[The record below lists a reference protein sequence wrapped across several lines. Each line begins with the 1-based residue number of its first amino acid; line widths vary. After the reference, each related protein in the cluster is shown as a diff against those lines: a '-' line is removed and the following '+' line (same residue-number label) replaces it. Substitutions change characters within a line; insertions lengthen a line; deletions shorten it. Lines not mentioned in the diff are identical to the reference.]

1 MKVVILDGFKNWT
14 PLMEISPSKLPEN
27 KAGVYVFTHNEAI
40 EYPKGFSEVLY
51 IGRTDNFRRRLFG
64 NYIGGVGGKTTK
76 RIHEYLF
83 NQGFIHKINVGF
95 KICED
100 YKREEQKLRKVFRE
114 IFGNNPLWNLI

>member
-1 MKVVILDGFKNWT
+1 
-14 PLMEISPSKLPEN
+14 MEISPSKLPEN